1 MGILDQY
8 EAYYLKYR
16 TIYGEQIAVL
26 FQVGTFHQLYGVDNE
41 TEQTCNLTELAN
53 LLNIKETRVN
63 TSILE
68 NSRSNPQLAGFN
80 SVSLDSNVDRL
91 VSYGYTVIVINQTGV
106 VNKDGEMTR
115 EVAYIQSPATI
126 IDMNAAR
133 DPFLVSVY
141 IKQEFNRKMS
151 RSYDYIGMAALDI
164 TTGQS
169 FFYETSA
176 SPCDPDLAM
185 DNLKRFLQTFSP
197 VEAVIN
203 AEDDVKGGGGDP
215 SPETIESWGFRLCN
229 ERTVQGQ
236 GLKPTA
242 YYNKDPLE
250 NITSVGFQEKILTD
264 LLNIPDPLVSL
275 NISCQPMATK
285 ALIYLLKFC
294 ADHNTALLTA
304 INKPQPWGTGSHL
317 VLDTRSIIQLGILE
331 SYYDQLRTDSVVNHL
346 SKWTVTSVG
355 RRTLRHRLLNCI
367 TCPVEL
373 QSRYDEISR
382 MGSLKTVKPDT
393 ISITSKSTEIE
404 LPLYDVIFQG
414 LKGIKDLDRM
424 HRKLA
429 LGTLSPAEFYTL
441 DTNYQQLVK
450 LFTSDPHPTELD
462 LLQAFR
468 KEYISILNLEECGKC
483 TVTEHI
489 RNSIFV
495 PGHVPQIDQIALEI
509 SRCDK
514 IRQEAIKAM
523 SDLVAKGSG
532 CCKYKDG
539 GLTAVTGTG
548 CWVTFTKPQYTKFDV
563 AFPKAGLK
571 ISNGAESVIIT
582 RDSLSVDTRN
592 KSNIKIEVTLLD
604 ELLKKQDDAI
614 VKLRALSIS
623 EYNNLLFKLKE
634 QILTLDQVANCVGIM
649 DVNQAMARVSE
660 KYGYCKPVIGTSV
673 DKTSFLNVVHLRHPL
688 VERRCTYIPHDLE
701 IKGSG
706 GMLLYGVNQS
716 GKSCTMKSVGIAVV
730 MAQAGFYVP
739 AKSFEFYPYKNLMT
753 RIIGNDN
760 IDNGLS
766 SYAVEMMELRSI
778 LTRACS
784 NTLVLG
790 DEVCHGTE
798 SASAVS
804 LVAASLI
811 HLDKVK
817 SSFIFATHL
826 HELSQ
831 MEEVANIRQFHITVQ
846 FAPDGRIVYDRQFK
860 PGSGTGLYGIEV
872 ARHLRLPGDVVHDA
886 VKLRNKYFP
895 NSAVPVA
902 PVISKYNT
910 ACYISKCGIKDCQ
923 SKDKNIHE
931 HHIRYQSE
939 ASDGLIDGYLDVN
952 NKDNLIGLCEEHHNE
967 VHHGNSKGEQ
977 LIIFSKD
984 KYEYRRMLK
993 SLERKLD
1000 IPGDLRSPLTP

>member
-1 MGILDQY
+1 MLPLNVKTMGILDQY
-8 EAYYLKYR
+8 ESYYLKYR
-16 TIYGEQIAVL
+16 AIYGEQIAVL

-68 NSRSNPQLAGFN
+68 NSRANPQLAGFN
-80 SVSLDSNVDRL
+80 SVALDSNVDRL
-91 VSYGYTVIVINQTGV
+91 VNYGYTVIVINQTGV
-106 VNKDGEMTR
+106 LNKDGEMTR
-115 EVAYIQSPATI
+115 EVAYIQSPSTI
-126 IDMNAAR
+126 IDMNAPR
-133 DPFLVSVY
+133 DPYLVSVHV
-141 IKQEFNRKMS
+141 KQEFNRTMA

-169 FFYETSA
+169 FFYEASA

-203 AEDDVKGGGGDP
+203 TEDGFNLPV
-215 SPETIESWGFRLCN
+215 ETIESWGFRLCS

-242 YYNKDPLE
+242 YYNKDPLA
-250 NITSVGFQEKILTD
+250 NIGTVAFQEKILTD
-264 LLNIPDPLVSL
+264 LLNLPDPLVAL
-275 NISCQPMATK
+275 DITCQPMAAK

-294 ADHNTALLTA
+294 ADHNTALLKA

-355 RRTLRHRLLNCI
+355 RRTLRYRLLNCI

-373 QSRYDEISR
+373 QARYDEISR
-382 MGSLKTVKPDT
+382 MSLTLTVQLKPED
-393 ISITSKSTEIE
+393 ISVTSNTLTVEQ
-404 LPLYDVIFQG
+404 PLYEVIHRG

-429 LGTLSPAEFYTL
+429 LGTLSPSEFYTL
-441 DTNYQQLVK
+441 DGNYQQIVK
-450 LFTSDPHPTELD
+450 LFESDPHPTELA
-462 LLQAFR
+462 LLESFR
-468 KEYISILNLEECGKC
+468 EEYTRILNLEECGKC
-483 TVTEHI
+483 TVTENI

-495 PGHVPQIDQIALEI
+495 HGYLPEIDAIASEI
-509 SRCDK
+509 LTCDR
-514 IRQEAIKAM
+514 IRGDAIRAM

-539 GLTAVTGTG
+539 GLTAVAGTG
-548 CWVTFTKPQYTKFDV
+548 CWVTFTKPQYTKFDS
-563 AFPKAGLK
+563 AFPKDGLEITDGLK
-571 ISNGAESVIIT
+571 IT

-592 KSNIKIEVTLLD
+592 KSNIKIEITLLD
-604 ELLKKQDDAI
+604 DLLKRQDDAI
-614 VKLRALSIS
+614 VKLRNLSIS
-623 EYNNLLFKLKE
+623 EYDKLLTTLKKH
-634 QILTLDQVANCVGIM
+634 ISSLDRVANCVGLM
-649 DVNQAMARVSE
+649 DVNQAMARISE
-660 KYGYCKPVIGTSV
+660 KYGYCKPVIGDLKDKDKVSYLSV
-673 DKTSFLNVVHLRHPL
+673 TQLRHPL
-688 VERRCTYIPHDLE
+688 VERRCTYIPHDIEL
-701 IKGSG
+701 KGDG
-706 GMLLYGVNQS
+706 AGMLLYGVNQS

-778 LTRACS
+778 LTRACR

-804 LVAASLI
+804 LVASSLI
-811 HLDKVK
+811 HLHKAQ

-826 HELSQ
+826 HELSM
-831 MEEVANIRQFHITVQ
+831 MEEVANIPQFHITVQ
-846 FAPDGRIVYDRQFK
+846 FAPDGRIIYDRQFK

-886 VKLRNKYFP
+886 IKLRNKYFP
-895 NSAVPVA
+895 NSSVPVE
-902 PVISKYNT
+902 PVVSKYNS
-910 ACYISKCGIKDCQ
+910 ACYISKCGIKGCQ
-923 SKDKNIHE
+923 RKADHE

-939 ASDGLIDGYLDVN
+939 AAGDGLIDGHLDVN
-952 NKDNLIGLCEEHHNE
+952 HKDNIIGLCEAHHNE
-967 VHHGNSKGEQ
+967 VHHGNTKGEQ
-977 LIIFSKD
+977 LVIFSRD
-984 KYEYRRMLK
+984 RYEYRRMLK
-993 SLERKLD
+993 SLDRKIFLK
-1000 IPGDLRSPLTP
+1000 S

>member
-8 EAYYLKYR
+8 ELYYNKYR
-16 TIYGEQIAVL
+16 AVYGDRIAVL
-26 FQVGTFHQLYGVDNE
+26 FQVGTFHQLYGIDND
-41 TEQTCNLTELAN
+41 TEQSCNLSELAN

-68 NSRSNPQLAGFN
+68 NSRANPQLAGFN
-80 SVSLDSNVDRL
+80 SVALDSNVDRL
-91 VSYGYTVIVINQTGV
+91 VGFGYTVIVINQTGS

-115 EVAYIQSPATI
+115 DVAYIQSPSTT
-126 IDMNAAR
+126 IDMNAVR
-133 DPFLVSVY
+133 DPYLVSIY
-141 IKQEFNRKMS
+141 LKQEINKSMA
-151 RSYDYIGMAALDI
+151 RSYDYIGMAAMDI

-197 VEAVIN
+197 VEAIVN
-203 AEDDVKGGGGDP
+203 AEDGYNLQT
-215 SPETIESWGFRLCN
+215 ETVESWGFRLCN
-229 ERTVQGQ
+229 EHEHGHGGQ
-236 GLKPTA
+236 HLNLKPTA
-242 YYNKDPLE
+242 YVSTNVE
-250 NITSVGFQEKILTD
+250 ETSIAYQEKILTD

-275 NISCQPMATK
+275 NITSLPMATK
-285 ALIYLLKFC
+285 ALIHLLKFC
-294 ADHNTALLTA
+294 ADHNTALLKA
-304 INKPQPWGTGSHL
+304 IGKPKPWGTGSHL

-367 TCPVEL
+367 TCPLTL
-373 QSRYDEISR
+373 QARYDEVSR
-382 MGSLKTVKPDT
+382 MYEILTVKPETVPIIHNLTFQD
-393 ISITSKSTEIE
+393 
-404 LPLYDVIFQG
+404 LPLHEVVYRG

-441 DTNYQQLVK
+441 DINYRQLCT
-450 LFTSDPHPTELD
+450 LFTLDPHPEELT
-462 LLQAFR
+462 LLTDFMKLYESVLDMQ
-468 KEYISILNLEECGKC
+468 ECGRC

-495 PGHVPQIDQIALEI
+495 KGYNTDIDSISDEI
-509 SRCDK
+509 VKCEQ
-514 IRQEAIKAM
+514 IRQEAIKLM

-539 GLTAVTGTG
+539 GLTAVAGTG
-548 CWVTFTKPQYTKFDV
+548 CWVTLTKPQFTKFDS
-563 AFPKAGLK
+563 AFPKEGLK
-571 ISNGAESVIIT
+571 VQSQDLKIKPIIIT

-604 ELLKKQDDAI
+604 DLLRNQDNATGR
-614 VKLRALSIS
+614 LRSLSIA
-623 EYNNLLFKLKE
+623 EYDRLLGKLKE
-634 QILTLDQVANCVGIM
+634 YIPILDKIANCTGIM
-649 DVNQAMARVSE
+649 DLNQAIARVSL
-660 KYGYCKPVIGTSV
+660 KYGYCKPEIASASV
-673 DKTSFLNVVHLRHPL
+673 NESFLNVQQLRHPL
-688 VERRCTYIPHDLE
+688 VERRCTYIPHDIDL
-701 IKGSG
+701 GSKEG

-730 MAQAGFYVP
+730 MAQAGFFVP
-739 AKSFEFYPYKNLMT
+739 AKSFSYYPYKNLMT

-778 LTRACS
+778 LTRAC
-784 NTLVLG
+784 NHTLVLG

-804 LVAASLI
+804 LVAASLM
-811 HLDKVK
+811 HLDKTR

-831 MEEVANIRQFHITVQ
+831 MEEVAHIRQFHITVQ
-846 FAPDGRIVYDRQFK
+846 FAPDGRIIYDRQFK
-860 PGSGTGLYGIEV
+860 PGSGKGLYGIEV
-872 ARHLRLPGDVVHDA
+872 ARHLRLPGDVIHDA
-886 VKLRNKYFP
+886 VKIRNKYFP
-895 NSAVPVA
+895 NSAVPPEPTV
-902 PVISKYNT
+902 SKYNT
-910 ACYISKCGIKDCQ
+910 SCFISKCEIRECRNKAV
-923 SKDKNIHE
+923 HT

-939 ASDGLIDGYLDVN
+939 AINGLVDGYLDIN
-952 NKDNLIGLCEEHHNE
+952 HKDNLIGLCEQHHDE
-967 VHHGNSKGEQ
+967 VHHGNKEGMQ
-977 LIIFSKD
+977 LIIFNRER
-984 KYEYRRMLK
+984 YEYRR
-993 SLERKLD
+993 
-1000 IPGDLRSPLTP
+1000 ILRSLDRKIEIPTNLKA